1 MVAGATVIVDIHVH
15 ILLLQVKY
23 LIDEAFNVGKGANSI
38 VSMLHHFLHHHGSA
52 STFMLTISVAKT
64 RTVL

>member
-15 ILLLQVKY
+15 ILLLQVNY
-23 LIDEAFNVGKGANSI
+23 LIDEAFNVGKGVNSI
-38 VSMLHHFLHHHGSA
+38 VSMLHHFLHHHQSA
-52 STFMLTISVAKT
+52 SIFMLTISVAKT